1 MTVWWVPI
9 SGPAEYMGTMGIYFH
24 LLLADALT
32 LFHSGGQ
39 IKPNTKAGP
48 HLIGKCSTGPVFAY
62 IQISGVTHFANLIM
76 NFET

>member
-48 HLIGKCSTGPVFAY
+48 HLI
-62 IQISGVTHFANLIM
+62 
-76 NFET
+76 